1 MSVICCN
8 HNNSCFKNIFLQN
21 KKFFGLK
28 RYFIFLFLIIFIFNI
43 GVVYSNTTDENS
55 DYVEDL
61 YANTYDTIDNLDLSK
76 LDELLDGLE
85 DNNIFVHN
93 ISDTI
98 KDIINGNFD
107 IDADNLFSY
116 VLSVVFGNLKSIF
129 PICILI
135 LIVTIIVRI
144 LMSFSPEIFKDGIA
158 DIINFVAI
166 GVIVV
171 VLGRYVI
178 SVNGIIN
185 STINTMQ
192 SIQNIIFPILL
203 TMMGAIGATS
213 SVAIYTPITTI
224 LNTTVSMIMTKFL
237 YPLYLL
243 SFALIVV
250 SVITKR
256 IKLDKF
262 ITFISTLFKTSLGF
276 VFTLFSGIFVI
287 KGISAGKYD
296 SVSIYTTKFA
306 VKNYIPLIGSYL
318 SEGFNYIMLSSVLV
332 KNAIGLAGVIL
343 ILVVVLSP
351 VVYLLVLKLLLGL
364 TASFVDV
371 LGCNTISSIVD
382 KVAKIMVFP
391 IAIILGVAFM
401 FIMSLSLVMCTANLI

>member
-1 MSVICCN
+1 M
-8 HNNSCFKNIFLQN
+8 QN